1 MQKLNLKKMN
11 LTKRIFQLTALV
23 ALFSLASCSTD
34 IEPYEGGIP
43 PTNQNGNNNPSATST
58 FKADFDGQ
66 TFTANSTQAIVNSDY
81 ISITGTKSTGE
92 FFQITIPA
100 VAVGTYNMDSPT
112 TAAMP
117 FGLLYSTGSGN
128 VPYLATDDQTGPF
141 ASFPNYV
148 DTSEIVISSIDQVNK
163 RIVGTFKFTG
173 ARFVGT
179 SGTSIET
186 KVFTNGVFNLPF
198 TNDVPA
204 PTGNSFTAKLN
215 GTNFVPTNISGI
227 KSSGMI
233 SLIGR
238 RGNVENIGVVVQD
251 NITAGTTVNFT
262 SFSSD
267 ARGQYVLNSTPQ
279 GVFGGDGSVTITFH
293 DPTAKRIKG
302 TFNFEATSFFDPA
315 VFDITEG
322 TFDITYM

>member
-1 MQKLNLKKMN
+1 MKKIPTLLKII
-11 LTKRIFQLTALV
+11 T
-23 ALFSLASCSTD
+23 LFSILILSSCSTD

-43 PTNQNGNNNPSATST
+43 ASNQTGNNSSNPTTSSV

-66 TFTANSTQAIVNSDY
+66 TFNANSTQAIVNSDY
-81 ISITGTKSTGE
+81 MSITGTKSTGE
-92 FFQITIPA
+92 FFQITIPG
-100 VAVGTYNMDSPT
+100 VAVGTYTMDSPT
-112 TAAMP
+112 TSAMP
-117 FGLLYSTGSGN
+117 FGLLYSPGSGN
-128 VPYLATDDQTGPF
+128 VPFLATDDQTGPF

-148 DTSEIVISSIDQVNK
+148 DTSEIVITNIDQVNK

-186 KVFTNGVFNLPF
+186 KVFTSGVFNLPF

-204 PTGNSFTAKLN
+204 PAGNSFTAKLD
-215 GTNFVPTNISGI
+215 GSNFIPTNISGV
-227 KSSGMI
+227 KMSGMI

-238 RGNVENIGVVVQD
+238 RGNVENIGVTVPD
-251 NITAGTTVNFT
+251 NITAGTTINFT
-262 SFSSD
+262 AFSSN
-267 ARGQYVLNSTPQ
+267 ARGQYVLNSSPT
-279 GVFGGDGSVTITFH
+279 GVFGGVGSVTVTFH

-302 TFNFEATSFFDPA
+302 TFNFVASSIIPPIVTYN
-315 VFDITEG
+315 ITEG

>member
-1 MQKLNLKKMN
+1 MN
-11 LTKRIFQLTALV
+11 LTKRIFQLTALF
-23 ALFSLASCSTD
+23 AFLSLASCSTD

-43 PTNQNGNNNPSATST
+43 PSNQTDNSNPSNPSTSSV

-81 ISITGTKSTGE
+81 MSITGTKTTGE
-92 FFQITIPA
+92 FFQITIPG
-100 VAVGTYNMDSPT
+100 VAVGTYTMHSPT
-112 TAAMP
+112 TSAMP
-117 FGLLYSTGSGN
+117 FGLLYSPGSGN
-128 VPYLATDDQTGPF
+128 VPFLATDDQTGPF
-141 ASFPNYV
+141 ASFPSYV
-148 DTSEIVISSIDQVNK
+148 DTSEIVITNIDQVNK

-186 KVFTNGVFNLPF
+186 KVFTSGVFNLPF

-204 PTGNSFTAKLN
+204 PAGNSFTAKLN
-215 GTNFVPTNISGI
+215 GNNFVPTNISGI
-227 KSSGMI
+227 KMSGMI

-238 RGNVENIGVVVQD
+238 RGSVENIGVVVQD

-262 SFSSD
+262 AFSSD

-279 GVFGGDGSVTITFH
+279 GVFGGDGTVTVTFH
-293 DPTAKRIKG
+293 DTTAKRIKG
-302 TFNFEATSFFDPA
+302 TFSFQATSFFDPA
-315 VFDITEG
+315 VFDITAG

>member
-1 MQKLNLKKMN
+1 MN
-11 LTKRIFQLTALV
+11 LTKKIFQFVVLV
-23 ALFSLASCSTD
+23 AILVSTSCSTD

-43 PTNQNGNNNPSATST
+43 PTNQTGNNTGNPSTSSV

-66 TFTANSTQAIVNSDY
+66 TFNANSTQAIVNSDY
-81 ISITGTKSTGE
+81 VSITGTKSTGE

-141 ASFPNYV
+141 ASFPNYT

-204 PTGNSFTAKLN
+204 STGNSFTAKLD
-215 GTNFVPTNISGI
+215 GSNFVPTNISGL
-227 KSSGMI
+227 KMSGMI

-238 RGNVENIGVVVQD
+238 RGNVENIGVTVPD
-251 NITAGTTVNFT
+251 NITAGTTINFT
-262 SFSSD
+262 AFSSN
-267 ARGQYVLNSTPQ
+267 ARGQYVLNSTPT
-279 GVFGGDGSVTITFH
+279 GVFGGDGSVTVTFH

-302 TFNFEATSFFDPA
+302 TFSFVAGSILPPI
-315 VFDITEG
+315 VSYNITEG